1 MLNRD
6 ISLAELLKILDT
18 KLEADEWPRFDPVTV
33 MLELG
38 ETDPLLIE
46 KINILQV
53 CMSGINQALARPEF
67 LLWMIAVANNE
78 PAEFEFIAL
87 PTSLE
92 LAWAIEQAK
101 RIATLSN
108 QTWAPTEELKMTL
121 EYLLNEDGFSEPLA
135 PFDFITPK
143 LLKPGQTAED
153 TKLKEIGL
161 KAYIDHMNGI
171 THA

>member
-1 MLNRD
+1 
-6 ISLAELLKILDT
+6 
-18 KLEADEWPRFDPVTV
+18 
-33 MLELG
+33 
-38 ETDPLLIE
+38 
-46 KINILQV
+46 
-53 CMSGINQALARPEF
+53 
-67 LLWMIAVANNE
+67 
-78 PAEFEFIAL
+78 
-87 PTSLE
+87 
-92 LAWAIEQAK
+92 
-101 RIATLSN
+101 
-108 QTWAPTEELKMTL
+108 MTL